1 MFVSQLMRQIH
12 LVKTL
17 VKIYG
22 KVQII
27 ISSSVV
33 DSIFSLD
40 LIVNFE
46 KDVCEAANNVISYLL
61 LTCPLQ
67 YPC

>member
-27 ISSSVV
+27 ISSSVA

-46 KDVCEAANNVISYLL
+46 KTFAK
-61 LTCPLQ
+61 LQ
-67 YPC
+67 IMLSHIYF